1 VAEAHRLSG
10 AKTFSL
16 DEVSRQPEEIINGKT
31 NCPALLYRLY
41 SKKESPRF
49 LRNFQM

>member
-1 VAEAHRLSG
+1 MAEAHRLSG

-16 DEVSRQPEEIINGKT
+16 DEASRQPEEIINGKT
-31 NCPALLYRLY
+31 NYPALLY

>member
-31 NCPALLYRLY
+31 RTTGVQVMFPTTTN
-41 SKKESPRF
+41 
-49 LRNFQM
+49 M